1 MNSTL
6 IFSLM
11 LFMPGG
17 QTQVMATFSTSEAC
31 VVQAQRVASEL
42 KDLRDPHSVGVAC
55 VPTNQLDINQVQH
68 QMTQLMT
75 VMRNLTTAEGRIN
88 DCAR

>member
-1 MNSTL
+1 MNSGL

-17 QTQVMATFSTSEAC
+17 NTEVMSTFPTHESC

-42 KDLRDPHSVGVAC
+42 RDLGDPHSVGVAC
-55 VPTNQLDINQVQH
+55 VPTNQWDLNQVQN
-68 QMTQLMT
+68 QMIQLMT
-75 VMRNLTTAEGRIN
+75 VMRNFTTEEGRVN